1 MKRTQRK
8 ILPGL
13 KDLKN
18 NPRTRIYMENADKYL
33 ESIGYTEHGF
43 RHAKI
48 VAERARRILEKLNYP
63 ERTCELAEI
72 AGFYHDIGNL
82 LGRKN
87 HGISTAL
94 MLEKLMDEC
103 NFPPEET
110 VQVMRAVANH
120 EEEEADITNE
130 ITSGL
135 VIADKS
141 DVHRSRVRNPNLITF
156 DIHDRVNFAASES
169 KLEISNGEHTI
180 SLILTIDTKISKVM
194 EYFEIFLSRMIL
206 CRKAAE
212 FLNCKFSLIIND
224 MKLL

>member
-1 MKRTQRK
+1 MKK
-8 ILPGL
+8 GLKNKLPKL
-13 KDLKN
+13 KDLQD

-48 VAERARRILEKLNYP
+48 VAERARMILSKLNYP
-63 ERTCELAEI
+63 ERICELAEI

-94 MLEKLMDEC
+94 MLERLMDEH
-103 NFPPEET
+103 NFPPAET

-156 DIHDRVNFAASES
+156 DIHDRVNFAVSES
-169 KLEISNGEHTI
+169 RLEVENKNHTI
-180 SLILTIDTKISKVM
+180 SLILKIDTKISKVM

-212 FLNCKFSLIIND
+212 FLNCRFSLIIND

>member
-1 MKRTQRK
+1 MKKGGRA
-8 ILPGL
+8 PGL

-18 NPRTRIYMENADKYL
+18 NPRTFIYMENADKYL
-33 ESIGYTEHGF
+33 ESIGYTEHGL
-43 RHAKI
+43 RHARI
-48 VAERARRILEKLNYP
+48 VAERARMILESLNYP
-63 ERTCELAEI
+63 ERLCELAEI

-110 VQVMRAVANH
+110 VRVMRAVANH
-120 EEEEADITNE
+120 EEEDADITDE
-130 ITSGL
+130 ITAGL

-169 KLEISNGEHTI
+169 KLLVNRNDHTI
-180 SLILTIDTKISKVM
+180 SLVLKIDTKISKVM

-212 FLNCKFSLIIND
+212 FLNSRFSLIIND